1 VAVNFRKLLFLSVLI
16 LILIIPTTN
25 VSACYFENSNFNNQG
40 VRRLAIILP
49 SIIPERIEVT
59 LKIISVVD
67 YKDKM
72 QLDLER
78 NDMVNVS
85 VLWSSDAY
93 LNGSKKY
100 VLVQLEEG
108 SAKVPLLGNMGESIV
123 LKAEWVSGE
132 SYLEPWMTTAWV
144 GVDPPR

>member
-1 VAVNFRKLLFLSVLI
+1 VITLHKLFFSTIII
-16 LILIIPTTN
+16 LTLTIPTTN
-25 VSACYFENSNFNNQG
+25 VSACYFENTNINNQG
-40 VRRLAIILP
+40 VKRLAIILP

-67 YKDKM
+67 YKDRM

-78 NDMVNVS
+78 NDMINVS

-100 VLVQLEEG
+100 VLVQLKEG
-108 SAKVPLLGNMGESIV
+108 SAEVPLIGNMGESIV

-132 SYLEPWMTTAWV
+132 SYLDTWITTAWV